1 MKPPVLTYYLLR
13 YVHSEVLE
21 EVFNVG
27 ILFVLHQEKK
37 VVFKYPQRLSRIK
50 NLYNGFSTSL
60 IRTYL
65 QSFEKKAKDLSRQGV
80 GDLFPFEAGPEDFLV
95 RDSSS
100 LRFSEAK
107 HVHFSQTDTKWLVD
121 EYFRLYFSDYH
132 QELTPKSVRHDDAYL
147 LRYLEQQLKAKDDRL
162 LNRLRHNVTVRSTA
176 TALKFELQ
184 WQNGTT
190 NLVKT
195 LGLDLKSEAAIK
207 DKSLLIYGKLDFLK
221 EKAIADHLRYDLI
234 VSHPREHKLFPAY
247 DQALDIIHQ
256 STAPKQ
262 IVTEDQ
268 LDTYLQKIVE
278 TAR

>member
-21 EVFNVG
+21 EVLNVG
-27 ILFVLHQEKK
+27 ILFVLHQEKQ
-37 VVFKYPQRLSRIK
+37 VVFKYPQRLNRLK

-60 IRTYL
+60 IKTYL
-65 QSFEKKAKDLSRQGV
+65 QSFEKKAKDLSRQDV

-107 HVHFSQTDTKWLVD
+107 HVHFSQTNAWWLVD
-121 EYFRLYFSDYH
+121 EYFRLYFSDY
-132 QELTPKSVRHDDAYL
+132 LKDASAKAGRHDDAYL
-147 LRYLEQQLKAKDDRL
+147 LRQVEQQLKVKNL
-162 LNRLRHNVTVRSTA
+162 GVLNRIKHNVIISSAA
-176 TALKFELQ
+176 TKLKFDLQ

-195 LGLDLKSEAAIK
+195 IGLDLKSEGAIK

-221 EKAIADHLRYDLI
+221 KKAIVDHLRYDLI
-234 VSHPREHKLFPAY
+234 VSRPKERKLFRAY
-247 DQALDIIHQ
+247 EQALDIIHQ
-256 STAPKQ
+256 SSAPKQ
-262 IVTEDQ
+262 VVTEEG
-268 LDTYLQKIVE
+268 LDAYVQQIVE
-278 TAR
+278 TAI